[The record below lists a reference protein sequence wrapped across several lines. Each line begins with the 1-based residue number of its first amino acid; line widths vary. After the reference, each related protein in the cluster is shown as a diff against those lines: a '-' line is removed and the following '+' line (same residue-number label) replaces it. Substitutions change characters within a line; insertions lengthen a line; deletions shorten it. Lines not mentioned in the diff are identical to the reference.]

1 MTFKAD
7 LLIFDLD
14 GTLADTKDDIATSV
28 NLTLDELG
36 LPEKSP
42 AEIYTFVGSGVRKL
56 IQQAVGEEEGERF
69 REAMRVFRRHY
80 MAHLLDTTK
89 LYPGMD
95 DVLDHYRSKKKAVVT
110 NKPQLYTDP
119 IASGLKMMKRFDLI
133 LGGDNGLPLKPDPA
147 MILTVLEKL
156 SADPKRTVMIGDGLH
171 DIHASRAAGIAVCAV
186 GYGLGD
192 PEELRRAGPDFFCE
206 TVEDLKRLAV

>member
-1 MTFKAD
+1 MFKAD

-14 GTLADTKDDIATSV
+14 GTLADTKVDISGSV
-28 NLTLDELG
+28 NLTLQELG

-42 AEIYTFVGSGVRKL
+42 AVIYAYVGSGIRKL

-69 REAMRVFRRHY
+69 RKAMAVFRKHY
-80 MAHLLDTTK
+80 LAHLLDTTT

-95 DVLDHYRSKKKAVVT
+95 GVLDHFKAKKKAVVT
-110 NKPQLYTDP
+110 NKAQLYTDKLM
-119 IASGLKMMKRFDLI
+119 AGLKVANRFDLI
-133 LGGDNGLPLKPDPA
+133 LGGDNGYPLKPDPK
-147 MILTVLEKL
+147 MLFTVLEKL
-156 SADPKRTVMIGDGLH
+156 SADPKRAVMIGDGLH
-171 DIHASRAAGIAVCAV
+171 DVNAARAAGIAVCAV

-206 TVEDLKRLAV
+206 TVDDLKKMFA